1 MYLRPKEKEWKT
13 QGEKDW
19 TRESIQQYKETYDKN
34 RKKLSIKERKTH
46 KHSKQYCRPTASLIR
61 LILHVGTKIFVKLCD
76 WDTLKW
82 ALPSRRGS
90 RCAEVKTY
98 EPSAVKKKKQT
109 KDKKRLRCREAAVN
123 TGFILLYARKRISSL
138 IFLAPNEIKMS

>member
-1 MYLRPKEKEWKT
+1 M
-13 QGEKDW
+13 
-19 TRESIQQYKETYDKN
+19 
-34 RKKLSIKERKTH
+34 
-46 KHSKQYCRPTASLIR
+46 R

-98 EPSAVKKKKQT
+98 EPSAVKKNKET
-109 KDKKRLRCREAAVN
+109 KDKKRLRYREAAVN
-123 TGFILLYARKRISSL
+123 TGFILLYARKRRFQFSSL